1 MVYMFQ
7 MEQTSLAERVRSLIR
22 RRPYLQHAID
32 QDIVNYSA
40 LARQIA
46 VELGDANI
54 PAVKAALLRYSQR
67 LREEKH
73 DREQTVIALLQ
84 RSYFSIQNKVAA
96 VHVEEPLSVPSIAYS
111 KTPSGYM
118 YFIGRHVRERR
129 EFNNIE
135 NGLAIIHIKSPSEI
149 EHTPGVAAFLL
160 SALASEDINVVH
172 LMDCREDTFLVIE
185 ETDAPHA
192 FSVLADRL
200 QVEQ

>member
-1 MVYMFQ
+1 MFQ
-7 MEQTSLAERVRSLIR
+7 MQQTSLAERVRRLIR
-22 RRPYLQHAID
+22 RWPHVQHAID

-46 VELGDANI
+46 VELGDANV
-54 PAVKAALLRYSQR
+54 PAVKAALLRYSRR

-73 DREQTVIALLQ
+73 DREETVMALLQ
-84 RSYFSIQNKVAA
+84 HSHFSIQNKVAA

-118 YFIGRHVRERR
+118 YFIGQHVRGHRD
-129 EFNNIE
+129 FNNVE
-135 NGLAIIHIKSPSEI
+135 NGLAIIHIRSPPEI
-149 EHTPGVAAFLL
+149 EHTPGAAAFLL

-185 ETDAPHA
+185 ETDAPRA
-192 FSVLADRL
+192 FTVLADRL
-200 QVEQ
+200 QAEQ